1 MILVFVTVLGAACGD
16 DDAGPVASDEPPW
29 GLTGIEMPD
38 TEAEVIAVFEAMP
51 AIDGHQPVSGLDED
65 FGLPFVTYYEY
76 EEGEGEELEVKGL
89 RIGAAPEPEP
99 LEVFPEAWNI
109 EASAVDPDSDLLW
122 MAGGDEEG
130 FGLIWAASD
139 GSWLFYA
146 SADTAEVRVKLIHAF
161 ITAAGG

>member
-1 MILVFVTVLGAACGD
+1 MAVTVLAAACGD
-16 DDAGPVASDEPPW
+16 DDAGSVQIDEPPW

-65 FGLPFVTYYEY
+65 FGLPYVTYYQY

-99 LEVFPEAWNI
+99 LKVFEWNI
-109 EASAVDPDSDLLW
+109 EPSAVADGDLLW
-122 MAGGDEEG
+122 TTTSFADAED

-146 SADTAEVRVKLIHAF
+146 SADTAEVRVKLVHAF
-161 ITAAGG
+161 VTAAGG